1 VTYLYVIG
9 LTGGIA
15 SGKSTVSAM
24 LRDLG
29 LNVLDADKVAREIVE
44 PGQRAYND
52 IVREFGPQVV
62 APDGSLDR
70 KVLGDLVFSQPELRM
85 RLNQIT
91 HPRLW
96 EVFDHRMKE
105 MPPGTRI
112 VIWDVALLLETNMDR
127 RVDEVWLVWVD
138 EARQIERLMKRD
150 SLSEAEAESRLRA
163 QMSIGDKMKR
173 ADRLIDNRGSVEE
186 TRATVTRFYNQLD
199 NFLKRVRPYKH

>member
-1 VTYLYVIG
+1 LYVIG